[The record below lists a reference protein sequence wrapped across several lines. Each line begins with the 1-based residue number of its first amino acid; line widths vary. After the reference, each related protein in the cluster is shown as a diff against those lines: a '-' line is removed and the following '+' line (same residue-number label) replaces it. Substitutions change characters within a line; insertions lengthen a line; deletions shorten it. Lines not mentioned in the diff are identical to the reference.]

1 MPADDEDETSTTTD
15 ELETT
20 ETAPL
25 AGAAATSALKKERKA
40 RQETERELR
49 DLRARFK
56 KIEDAEKSETERLR
70 AELDEIKSERELEA
84 RQVKAEREERSK
96 RDIIRRS
103 ASEFA
108 DPEDAIAHLSLR
120 DALGDIEDEDDA
132 KRALK
137 QLAKDKPYLLKTQ
150 QTPGSPLDN
159 VLKDGLPPGQ
169 KELDAR
175 LNDPSRPKT
184 GEEMYAMS
192 DDEFTAWKRTYPAAY
207 RASLEGWTGSELAVA
222 SQQTVP
228 VRQ

>member
-1 MPADDEDETSTTTD
+1 MPPDPDEA
-15 ELETT
+15 LEQEQ
-20 ETAPL
+20 ETADEPKL

-70 AELDEIKSERELEA
+70 SELDDLKSEREQDQKQA
-84 RQVKAEREERSK
+84 TAEREQRSK
-96 RDIIRRS
+96 RDVVRRA

-120 DALGDIEDEDDA
+120 DELAEIEDEADA

-137 QLAKDKPYLLKTQ
+137 QLAKDKPYLLKQ
-150 QTPGSPLDN
+150 QPAPGSPLDQ
-159 VLKDGLPPGQ
+159 VLQAGLPPGQ
-169 KELDAR
+169 AELNKA
-175 LNDPSRPKT
+175 LDPSTVKT

-192 DDEFTAWKRTYPAAY
+192 DTDFMVWKRSNPEAY
-207 RASLEGWTGSELAVA
+207 KKSLEGWTGNETSAAPRSPEVA
-222 SQQTVP
+222 I
-228 VRQ
+228 RQ